1 MEVSARPKRNWI
13 QEERRK
19 TLGDYTCFCLG
30 CGVVWRYFLEGE
42 AELPATCP
50 HCGGGRRWFEEFE
63 DQVDETC
70 TACGGQLL
78 RRCPHCN
85 EPFSSLFAV
94 DCEECGK
101 QMRPPVTQSG
111 IQIRKTG
118 APPTAKPEP
127 EEE

>member
-1 MEVSARPKRNWI
+1 M
-13 QEERRK
+13 
-19 TLGDYTCFCLG
+19 LGQWVAVCVD
-30 CGVVWRYFLEGE
+30 
-42 AELPATCP
+42 
-50 HCGGGRRWFEEFE
+50 CGGGRRWFEEFE